1 MRITLKVVVA
11 IAVITAAGTAPAITL
26 DGEWNDW
33 FSYSGT
39 SNDNWSQSSASGSLL
54 NTNIRYKDDSDSDA
68 YGGQNYDIEQ
78 FFYLYQDLDANAYT
92 GGTLYIG
99 MVTGYEPSNSSYRA
113 GDLFIDLGYTGG
125 ATSYDLAI
133 ATGTESSSRF
143 GDVWGNTG
151 WSTSGVSIPSHSGAN
166 PYRVRETQ
174 PGATYYTN
182 ALVDWDM
189 GVGPGSA
196 HNFLEIALGLDGNLE
211 QAIALGGIGF
221 HWTMACG
228 NDNIDVLDTNPLSS
242 VPPPPVDPDPTPVPV
257 PAPFL
262 LAGTGMLLVAVRK
275 HRTSRR

>member
-1 MRITLKVVVA
+1 MTRTTKWMAIVGAVA
-11 IAVITAAGTAPAITL
+11 LAGTAPAITL

-39 SNDNWSQSSASGSLL
+39 SSDNWSQYSASHSLL
-54 NTNIRYKDDSDSDA
+54 NPNIRYQDDSESDA

-99 MVTGYEPSNSSYRA
+99 MVTGYEPTNSTYRS
-113 GDLFIDLGYTGG
+113 GDLFIDLGYSGG

-133 ATGTESSSRF
+133 ATGTESGSRF
-143 GDVWGNTG
+143 GDVWGNAG
-151 WSTSGVSIPSHSGAN
+151 WSTSGVTIPSHSGSN

-174 PGATYYTN
+174 PGATNYGN
-182 ALVDWDM
+182 APVDWDT

-228 NDNIDVLDTNPLSS
+228 NDNIDVFDTNPLSS
-242 VPPPPVDPDPTPVPV
+242 VPPPPADPDPVPVPV

-262 LAGTGMLLVAVRK
+262 LAGTGMLLVAFRK
-275 HRTSRR
+275 RRSTR

>member
-1 MRITLKVVVA
+1 MTRTTKWMALL
-11 IAVITAAGTAPAITL
+11 AAMAMAGSTSAITL
-26 DGEWNDW
+26 DGQWNDW

-39 SNDNWSQSSASGSLL
+39 SSDNWSQYSASHSLL
-54 NTNIRYKDDSDSDA
+54 NQNIRYQDDSESDA

-99 MVTGYEPSNSSYRA
+99 MVTGYEPTNTTYRS

-133 ATGTESSSRF
+133 ATGTENGSRF
-143 GDVWGNTG
+143 GDVWGNNG
-151 WSTSGVSIPSHSGAN
+151 WSTSGVTMPSHSGSN
-166 PYRVRETQ
+166 PYRVRDTQ
-174 PGATYYTN
+174 AGVTNYGN

-228 NDNIDVLDTNPLSS
+228 NDNIDVFDTTPLSS
-242 VPPPPVDPDPTPVPV
+242 VPPPPADPDPVPVPV

-262 LAGTGMLLVAVRK
+262 LAGTGMLLVAFRK
-275 HRTSRR
+275 HRAAR